1 MARRRQAVTIK
12 HVAADA
18 GVSLQTV
25 SRVVNKESGVR
36 PEMMRRVQAS
46 IDKLG
51 YVPSIAAQR
60 MGGSRSY
67 LILALNDRERTIAD
81 WRARQGTD
89 WVDQMLL
96 GGMLTCAEHG
106 YRLIVELVDTHSDHI
121 ERELLAAIAAL
132 QPDGVI
138 LTPPHSG
145 NPLIINLLEAHGISF
160 ARIGSLTEGPGIR
173 LIMDDTRA
181 ARIATEH
188 LVALGHRRIGFIA
201 GPDDYE
207 LSAWRV
213 DGWRTAMHAAGL
225 PTDDLLAQGDFSHAS
240 GRAAATALLAL
251 PEPPTAI
258 IASNDQM
265 TLATLELARE
275 RGLSIPAD
283 LSLISFDDTPII
295 RLAHPPLTAIVQPIA
310 EVTAQAVTLII
321 ADQVKGSAL
330 ATPVTVPAAMTIRE
344 STSWPV
350 GHESV
355 SRS

>member
-1 MARRRQAVTIK
+1 MAWRRQAVTIK

-18 GVSLQTV
+18 GMSLQTV

-36 PEMMRRVQAS
+36 PEMMQRVQAS

-89 WVDQMLL
+89 WFDQMML
-96 GGMLTCAEHG
+96 GGLLTCAEHG

-121 ERELLAAIAAL
+121 ERELMAAIAAL

-145 NPLIINLLEAHGISF
+145 NPLIIDLLEAQGISF

-188 LVALGHRRIGFIA
+188 LVELGHRRIGFIA
-201 GPDDYE
+201 GPDEYE
-207 LSAWRV
+207 LSGWRV
-213 DGWRTAMHAAGL
+213 DGWRAAMLAACL
-225 PTDDLLAQGDFSHAS
+225 PTDGLMTQGDFSHAS
-240 GRAAATALLAL
+240 GRAAAQAQLAL
-251 PEPPTAI
+251 SDPPTAI

-275 RGLSIPAD
+275 RGLTVPTD

-321 ADQVKGSAL
+321 ADHGNGPTT
-330 ATPVTVPAAMTIRE
+330 ATPVTVPARMTVRE
-344 STSWPV
+344 STASIFC
-350 GHESV
+350 GKGNT
-355 SRS
+355 